1 MLDPTGIDPSTH
13 RLFLDK
19 LMSHAIVLLML
30 LASSTSLY
38 SQSPYPGL
46 F

>member
-1 MLDPTGIDPSTH
+1 MLDPIGIDPSI
-13 RLFLDK
+13 RGLFLDK

-30 LASSTSLY
+30 LYCCTSLY

>member
-1 MLDPTGIDPSTH
+1 MLDPSGIDPGTH
-13 RLFLDK
+13 GLFLDK

-30 LASSTSLY
+30 LACCTSLY

-46 F
+46 L